1 MTENKDYN
9 LVIVDDHLLVADS
22 LKMLI
27 ELFSG
32 YHVLYRA
39 KNGKDLQ
46 QKMISEADKPDVI
59 LLDVNMPIMNGY
71 ETMSWLSAEH
81 PDIKVLALSMDDDE
95 QMVLG
100 MLSRGANGYLLKD
113 IHPEAL
119 KLALNEVIEK
129 GYYHSEKVAN
139 TLLNSLKP
147 KEEKSSFVLKENE
160 LKFLQLSCSELTYTE
175 IASIMCLSPKTID
188 NYRYELFKKFHV
200 KNRIGLVIFGLKNK
214 LITIQ

>member
-1 MTENKDYN
+1 MTQTKEYN

-27 ELFSG
+27 GMFSG
-32 YHVLYRA
+32 YHVIYHA
-39 KNGKDLQ
+39 KNGYDLQ
-46 QKMISEADKPDVI
+46 QKMKLEKLQPDVI
-59 LLDVNMPIMNGY
+59 LLDVNMPVMNGY
-71 ETMSWLSAEH
+71 ETMEWIEATH

-95 QMVLG
+95 QMVLK

-119 KLALNEVIEK
+119 KIALNEVMDK
-129 GYYHSEKVAN
+129 GYYHSDKVAA

-147 KEEKSSFVLKENE
+147 KEQVPTIRLKENE
-160 LKFLQLSCSELTYTE
+160 LKFLQLSCSELTYNE
-175 IASIMCLSPKTID
+175 IAERMYLSPKTVD
-188 NYRYELFKKFHV
+188 NYRGDLFKRFHV

-214 LITIQ
+214 LISI